1 MTQVDTPAS
10 LPGAGASQDEHLA
23 ALSGYKYGWHDSDA
37 YAAASRRGLS
47 EDVVRGIS
55 AMKHEPQWMLDMR
68 LKALKLFQRKPMPT
82 WGCLLY
88 TSPSPR
94 DVEESRMPSSA

>member
-47 EDVVRGIS
+47 EDVAVS
-55 AMKHEPQWMLDMR
+55 YTHLT
-68 LKALKLFQRKPMPT
+68 LPT
-82 WGCLLY
+82 TPY
-88 TSPSPR
+88 
-94 DVEESRMPSSA
+94 V